1 MPGGRIRG
9 IVPRMRR
16 DDGPRFAVIG
26 ICTLRQADA
35 PSPAAQLQDNLD
47 MMDAMARAARE
58 HKWRLDLALLPEVSF
73 KFAEADVHAAAEDAA
88 GATTQAIGRKAR
100 ALGAY
105 ATAPILRRNGGAV
118 ANSLVLLDR
127 AGTPL
132 GAYDKAH
139 PVMMRD
145 GSLEFGISPGRE
157 FPVFDLD
164 FGRVGMQICWDVG
177 FADGWQALANQ
188 DAELVLFATNPA
200 VPLALRGYAWKHGYY
215 IAASTVHPVAPV
227 VDPIGRVVAATSA
240 DREVVVVRVNLDYRV
255 VHSNCL
261 WDWSLDEHPEYRDRI
276 RIEWDAEAHEYLV
289 SSLVP
294 DLPVRRFLSQEGLL
308 TGRQR
313 NGRNSELLLSA
324 RGGPPVVPPAVA
336 RE

>member
-1 MPGGRIRG
+1 
-9 IVPRMRR
+9 
-16 DDGPRFAVIG
+16 VIG
-26 ICTLRQADA
+26 ICTLWQADA
-35 PSPAAQLQDNLD
+35 PSPAAQLRDNLD
-47 MMDAMARAARE
+47 MMDAMAKAAEARG
-58 HKWRLDLALLPEVSF
+58 WRLDLALLPEVSF
-73 KFAEADVHAAAEDAA
+73 KFAEADVRAAAEETD
-88 GATTQAIGRKAR
+88 GNTVQAIGRRAR
-100 ALGAY
+100 ELGAY
-105 ATAPILRRNGGAV
+105 ATAPILRRSGGAV

-127 AGTPL
+127 AGNPL
-132 GAYDKAH
+132 GAYDKVH

-157 FPVFDLD
+157 TPVFDLD

-188 DAELVLFATNPA
+188 DAELVLFSTNPA
-200 VPLALRGYAWKHGYY
+200 VPLALRGYAWQHGYY
-215 IAASTVHPVAPV
+215 VAASTVHPVAPV
-227 VDPIGRVVAATSA
+227 VDPVGRIVAATSA
-240 DREVVVVRVNLDYRV
+240 NREVVVARINLDYRV

-261 WDWSLDEHPEYRDRI
+261 WDWPPDEHPEYQDRI
-276 RIEWDAEAHEYLV
+276 SIEWSAEAHEFLV

-294 DLPVRRFLSQEGLL
+294 DLPVRRFLSKEGLL

-313 NGRNSELLLSA
+313 NGRNAELLLKA